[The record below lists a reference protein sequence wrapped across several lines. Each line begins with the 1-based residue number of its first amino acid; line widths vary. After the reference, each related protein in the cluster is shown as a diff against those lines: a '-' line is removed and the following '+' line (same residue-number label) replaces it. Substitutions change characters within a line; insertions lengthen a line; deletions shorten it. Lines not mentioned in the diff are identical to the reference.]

1 VLESEEDGIV
11 FQCWCA
17 MALYTTVPSFWF
29 WMHNDVID
37 STSWRDLVFRRTP
50 QLCDLAGSCI
60 EALLGSIEACWS
72 SDWSAGQWTRFSWPA
87 PQSFGGAPMT
97 ARPGIRQEGHC
108 CSSTQPLFTVGGSG
122 TLDVCCRAT

>member
-1 VLESEEDGIV
+1 VLGSEEDGIV

-72 SDWSAGQWTRFSWPA
+72 SDWSAGQWTRFSWPRTA
-87 PQSFGGAPMT
+87 ELRRGSDDGKAWNTSGGALLLLYT
-97 ARPGIRQEGHC
+97 ATVYCRRQ
-108 CSSTQPLFTVGGSG
+108 
-122 TLDVCCRAT
+122 RYA